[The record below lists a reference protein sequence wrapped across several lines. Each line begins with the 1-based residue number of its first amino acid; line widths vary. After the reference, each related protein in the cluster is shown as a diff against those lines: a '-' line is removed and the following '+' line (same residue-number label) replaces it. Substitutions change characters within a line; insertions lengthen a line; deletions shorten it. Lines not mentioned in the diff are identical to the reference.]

1 MKTSLIIG
9 AVAVLICIEPAF
21 ARKISDEERLRQQA
35 EHLCYDDVQK
45 LCAADIPDETKITA
59 CMKLKRASL
68 SPACGKVFDRG
79 I

>member
-1 MKTSLIIG
+1 MKTRLIIG
-9 AVAVLICIEPAF
+9 IVAMLICIEPAF
-21 ARKISDEERLRQQA
+21 ARKISDDERLRQQA

-59 CMKLKRASL
+59 CMKLKRADL
-68 SPACGKVFDRG
+68 SPACRKVFDHG

>member
-9 AVAVLICIEPAF
+9 ALAILICVEPAF
-21 ARKISDEERLRQQA
+21 ARKVSDEERLRQQA

-45 LCAADIPDETKITA
+45 LCAPDIPDEAKITA
-59 CMKLKRASL
+59 CMKLKRADL
-68 SPACGKVFDRG
+68 SPACGKVFDHG

>member
-1 MKTSLIIG
+1 MKTSLIIAG
-9 AVAVLICIEPAF
+9 VAMLICIEPAF
-21 ARKISDEERLRQQA
+21 ARKISDAERLRQQA

-59 CMKLKRASL
+59 CMKVRRAEL
-68 SPACGKVFDRG
+68 SPACRQVFDRG